1 MNHTERSA
9 MYWLLED
16 ILEEHIKSKKRL
28 VNELNKVK
36 RLV

>member
-16 ILEEHIKSKKRL
+16 ILEEHIKSKKGWSTS
-28 VNELNKVK
+28 
-36 RLV
+36 